1 MTVLRGEAWENIP
14 ALFTAS
20 LITIAPTMGMKNWP
34 HPPGT
39 CRALAWTQGTQ
50 IVVRHPCRRYTA
62 MPSREVPFDLC
73 PFPRSTAGPAARPR
87 MAVHN

>member
-1 MTVLRGEAWENIP
+1 MTVLRGEAWGNIP

-39 CRALAWTQGTQ
+39 CRALAWTQGRSSSAIPAGATP
-50 IVVRHPCRRYTA
+50 PCRR
-62 MPSREVPFDLC
+62 SIC
-73 PFPRSTAGPAARPR
+73 RSAPARSSDR
-87 MAVHN
+87 RLGRQRGQGWL